1 LGMTHFTLNQVQNVH
16 QWEKEDLDEEPL
28 SHSEYFA
35 LLNEVVASEKV
46 KAEAR

>member
-1 LGMTHFTLNQVQNVH
+1 MTHFTLNQVQNVN